1 MHPEIVDGETGFQ
14 RKDVLCNR
22 RGDASLPQSLK
33 APGAVL
39 VVVSGGE
46 HVGAFAG
53 RG

>member
-1 MHPEIVDGETGFQ
+1 VHPEIVEGETGFQ
-14 RKDVLCNR
+14 RKDVQFNR

-33 APGAVL
+33 APGAVR
-39 VVVSGGE
+39 VVVSGWE